1 MKRTGAL
8 TRSLAIA
15 GTVLVS
21 IPIIAPLL
29 FSIIRFAQSGRFM
42 LDWLMPAELFLLVLF
57 GGILLLVAAFRAH
70 ARRGPIGLGLGVAL
84 AMLAGAQIFAEVSGL
99 AHGDTE
105 PEGLVWAVVVAMI
118 GLYAAAILEMGVVGG
133 FLVRDVFR
141 GSPDVDP
148 EV

>member
-42 LDWLMPAELFLLVLF
+42 LDWLMPAEFSWTVV
-57 GGILLLVAAFRAH
+57 GNSCGSRDPRARLEGQGQGSLAKPRH
-70 ARRGPIGLGLGVAL
+70 AGPRSSCG
-84 AMLAGAQIFAEVSGL
+84 SD
-99 AHGDTE
+99 AHGI
-105 PEGLVWAVVVAMI
+105 MS
-118 GLYAAAILEMGVVGG
+118 
-133 FLVRDVFR
+133 R
-141 GSPDVDP
+141 GK
-148 EV
+148 